1 MTADQGLDWLAD
13 DEANLRP
20 EVAEVLADVVPPA
33 APGPAGGV
41 PLGRLVRAAVGV
53 AIAVVVI
60 AWIGHGCS
68 TRAPRATSTPAPAG
82 IVFGEAVNLRS
93 EPALTGLALG
103 KLYQGE
109 WLAVLG
115 SSAGW
120 LRVRSDRLGE
130 GWVFGAYIRGG
141 TGGAVPGLM
150 VRRIVLPAGA
160 GSGLLRSGDKVLVE
174 SVRADGPAML
184 ALPDG
189 RHVEV
194 PADAVVLVR

>member
-1 MTADQGLDWLAD
+1 VTVDQGLDWLAD

-20 EVAEVLADVVPPA
+20 DVAEALADAVPPA
-33 APGPAGGV
+33 APGPVSGV
-41 PLGRLVRAAVGV
+41 SLDRLIRAAVAV
-53 AIAVVVI
+53 TIVVFAIG
-60 AWIGHGCS
+60 WIVHGCS

-93 EPALTGLALG
+93 EPALTGVSLG

-109 WLAVLG
+109 RLAVLG

-120 LRVRSDRLGE
+120 LRVRSERLGD
-130 GWVFGAYIRGG
+130 GWVFGAYLRGG
-141 TGGAVPGLM
+141 VAGAVPGVM
-150 VRRIVLPAGA
+150 VRRIGLPAGA

-174 SVRADGPAML
+174 SVRAGGTAML